1 MSEPQKQVTD
11 GHLLQAI
18 VTLME
23 ANSTYLLLRLA
34 GSERLPEPQAA
45 LTRGRQ

>member
-34 GSERLPEPQAA
+34 GSEKLP
-45 LTRGRQ
+45 